1 MMEKKILTKEEQAIT
16 WLKSEIEKDKM
27 DLEKEKKRFIES
39 IKELKVNQIVEPKK
53 KLTLWEKI
61 KKVILA

>member
-1 MMEKKILTKEEQAIT
+1 MEKKILTKEEQAIT
-16 WLKSEIEKDKM
+16 WLKSEIEKDKL

-39 IKELKVNQIVEPKK
+39 IKELEVNQIVEPKK

-61 KKVILA
+61 KKVILT

>member
-39 IKELKVNQIVEPKK
+39 IKELEVNQIVEPKK
-53 KLTLWEKI
+53 KLTLCNGTNSF
-61 KKVILA
+61 

>member
-1 MMEKKILTKEEQAIT
+1 MEKKILTTEEQAIT

-39 IKELKVNQIVEPKK
+39 IKELEVNQIVEPKK
-53 KLTLWEKI
+53 KLTLWERLQ
-61 KKVILA
+61 KVLMG

>member
-1 MMEKKILTKEEQAIT
+1 MEKKILTKEEQAIT
-16 WLKSEIEKDKM
+16 WLKSEIEKDNL

-39 IKELKVNQIVEPKK
+39 IKELEVNQIVEPKK

>member
-1 MMEKKILTKEEQAIT
+1 
-16 WLKSEIEKDKM
+16 M

-39 IKELKVNQIVEPKK
+39 IKKLEVNQIVEPKK

>member
-1 MMEKKILTKEEQAIT
+1 MEKKILTKEEQAIT

-39 IKELKVNQIVEPKK
+39 IKKLEVNQIVEPKK

>member
-1 MMEKKILTKEEQAIT
+1 MEKKILTKEEQAIT

-39 IKELKVNQIVEPKK
+39 IKELEVNQIVEPKK

-61 KKVILA
+61 KKVILT

>member
-1 MMEKKILTKEEQAIT
+1 MEKKILTKEEQALT

-39 IKELKVNQIVEPKK
+39 IKELNVNVIVEPKK

>member
-1 MMEKKILTKEEQAIT
+1 MEKKILTKEEQAIT

-39 IKELKVNQIVEPKK
+39 IKELEVNQIVKPKK

>member
-39 IKELKVNQIVEPKK
+39 IKELEVNQIVEPKK

>member
-1 MMEKKILTKEEQAIT
+1 MEKKILTKEEQAIT
-16 WLKSEIEKDKM
+16 WLKSEIEKDKF

-39 IKELKVNQIVEPKK
+39 IKELEVNQIVEPKK

>member
-39 IKELKVNQIVEPKK
+39 IKELEVNQIVEPKK

-61 KKVILA
+61 KKVILT

>member
-1 MMEKKILTKEEQAIT
+1 MEKKILTKEEQAIT

-39 IKELKVNQIVEPKK
+39 IKELEVNQIVETKK

>member
-39 IKELKVNQIVEPKK
+39 IKELECLKVF
-53 KLTLWEKI
+53 
-61 KKVILA
+61 

>member
-1 MMEKKILTKEEQAIT
+1 MMERKILTKEEQAIT
-16 WLKSEIEKDKM
+16 WLKSEIEKDKL

-39 IKELKVNQIVEPKK
+39 IKELEVNQIVEPKK

>member
-1 MMEKKILTKEEQAIT
+1 MKKMPTQLESQVD

-39 IKELKVNQIVEPKK
+39 IKELEVNQIVEPKK

>member
-1 MMEKKILTKEEQAIT
+1 MEKKILTKEEQAIT
-16 WLKSEIEKDKM
+16 WLKSEIEKDKL

-39 IKELKVNQIVEPKK
+39 IKELEVNQIVEPKK

>member
-1 MMEKKILTKEEQAIT
+1 MEKKILTKEEQAIT
-16 WLKSEIEKDKM
+16 WLKSEIAKDKM

-39 IKELKVNQIVEPKK
+39 IKELEVNQIVEPKK

>member
-16 WLKSEIEKDKM
+16 WLKSEIEKDKL

-39 IKELKVNQIVEPKK
+39 IKELEVNQIVEPKK